1 MSHVHLVGIG
11 GAGLSAI
18 ATVLLQQGYTVS
30 GSDMQ
35 DSEAVVRL
43 RELGAEVTIGHRPE
57 NITTPDVVVISSAIP
72 ANNPEVLEAQARQIP
87 VLKRPAWLGNMMT
100 DKRGIAIAGTH
111 GKTTTTA
118 MVAMILEQAD
128 LSPTYIIGGFV
139 PQLNNNAAAG
149 KSNLFVI
156 EADEYDHTFLS
167 LKPEIA
173 IITNIEHD
181 HPDIYPTEASLHQA
195 FTDFV
200 NLIPAHGQ
208 VFVCGDDYGV
218 QKLLSKMPNAI
229 TYGFDATNTWQAV
242 NIRANDR
249 GSYNFEVQYAGNII
263 TSQPVTLTI
272 PGLHNVRNGLAAL
285 IVATKLGVSIAEAT
299 HTLSEFSGATRRFE
313 LKGEVKGITIIDD
326 YAHNPTE
333 IKATLA
339 AARTRFGERPLW
351 AVFQPHTFSRTILL
365 LEQFAAAF
373 DRADH
378 VILLDIFPSREK
390 DDGSVSSADVVARM
404 EHPDARYLGQMTEAI
419 TYLQDH
425 LSPGD
430 VLITLGAGDGYK
442 VGETIL
448 EK

>member
-1 MSHVHLVGIG
+1 
-11 GAGLSAI
+11 
-18 ATVLLQQGYTVS
+18 
-30 GSDMQ
+30 
-35 DSEAVVRL
+35 
-43 RELGAEVTIGHRPE
+43 
-57 NITTPDVVVISSAIP
+57 
-72 ANNPEVLEAQARQIP
+72 
-87 VLKRPAWLGNMMT
+87 
-100 DKRGIAIAGTH
+100 
-111 GKTTTTA
+111 
-118 MVAMILEQAD
+118 
-128 LSPTYIIGGFV
+128 
-139 PQLNNNAAAG
+139 
-149 KSNLFVI
+149 
-156 EADEYDHTFLS
+156 
-167 LKPEIA
+167 
-173 IITNIEHD
+173 
-181 HPDIYPTEASLHQA
+181 
-195 FTDFV
+195 
-200 NLIPAHGQ
+200 
-208 VFVCGDDYGV
+208 
-218 QKLLSKMPNAI
+218 
-229 TYGFDATNTWQAV
+229 
-242 NIRANDR
+242 
-249 GSYNFEVQYAGNII
+249 
-263 TSQPVTLTI
+263 
-272 PGLHNVRNGLAAL
+272 
-285 IVATKLGVSIAEAT
+285 VATKLGVSIAEAT